1 MASSDISFSPGVAGM
16 VSWRMPDGT
25 EIVCVGIPVEA
36 DKLREFVVRFMG
48 AAGAGWNATRW
59 SETLFGSAF
68 EERFGEKVVVHH
80 EDGPDGRRMFA
91 IRRLPN
97 DEPGSFNLAPANA

>member
-1 MASSDISFSPGVAGM
+1 
-16 VSWRMPDGT
+16 MPDGT
-25 EIVCVGIPVEA
+25 EIGCVGIPVEA

-59 SETLFGSAF
+59 GETLFGSAF

-91 IRRLPN
+91 IRRLPS
-97 DEPGSFNLAPANA
+97 DEAGPLNLAPAGV

>member
-1 MASSDISFSPGVAGM
+1 M

-36 DKLREFVVRFMG
+36 EKLREFVVRFMG
-48 AAGAGWNATRW
+48 AAGAGWNATGW

-97 DEPGSFNLAPANA
+97 DDSGPLYLARAGA